1 MAEASFEMA
10 LDRMFAEAPA
20 FADAELFAMRCE
32 ERLDRGWTFR
42 RFLIGAM
49 GAAGGLIGG
58 AQLLG
63 SGLLGRINLLS
74 QQSGHAINRGLADVL
89 PHQLAPGGLAI
100 SGEAIWMSAA
110 LAVVAVG
117 LAVTRLVREI

>member
-20 FADAELFAMRCE
+20 FGDAELFAMRCD
-32 ERLDRGWTFR
+32 ERLDRGWTLR
-42 RFLIGAM
+42 RVLIGGM
-49 GAAGGLIGG
+49 GAIGGLIGG

-63 SGLLGRINLLS
+63 SGVWGRLNAMSLE
-74 QQSGHAINRGLADVL
+74 SGHAIHRGLQGVL
-89 PHQLAPGGLAI
+89 PHEMAPGVVV
-100 SGEAIWMSAA
+100 SSEAIWMSAA

-117 LAVTRLVREI
+117 LAVTRLVRDI